1 MVSPKWLSMLLAS
14 AVAFSVA
21 TSGIAQAQVRP
32 LAPNPPTDISNPAS
46 DAGIPP
52 LLTGAN
58 SIIRPQ
64 DMLVLGQ
71 LQFDSLLDPSNG
83 ADPARLSAAAQS
95 IQLNH
100 MVAQQQVELAIRY
113 LRANEAEIIAGKN
126 APFNSIYGKNTIK
139 QKVAILAPV
148 PLPGNFNLASP
159 SLLRATPAQQGGG
172 NANTPRVSVGT
183 LLNAGDFLYLPDP
196 SSNVGA
202 NNNQVATNNF
212 TRTQYP
218 NLSTT
223 PGYVVKI
230 AAVIRGG
237 INAQGGGGNN
247 QNQNQ
252 NTDFVLDT
260 NFGNVQTG
268 QAAVGNMVAWRVVR
282 FEERD
287 DPTVYNQVLATYMAI
302 REALAGY
309 DPSQLNRGTQT
320 RSRIQYSRTFQSIG
334 PQISATGAST
344 AGFYAV
350 GQGDFTQLDAL
361 VQTNLGITGRGAD
374 RLVREAGL
382 SLSDSHYHLDRLE
395 DLGNSTI
402 TADRKGQPVTPLL
415 WTEDN
420 DLPLTFN
427 SRVQVAGATNEDRA
441 YFHDRQTIF
450 GDYLNN
456 PNYTGDGIYNQFVGR
471 AFLEELLNF
480 SGAFAGTGVASTTPL
495 DKLIRQRRNPAGGAL
510 QFVGGGGNA
519 ALTPDLETADVPRT
533 GTPAT
538 SKTLRKWQ
546 MILESFA
553 EWSDNPIRS
562 TDPKNPSTFNSA
574 FVGLLSLNGG
584 TGLPSL
590 RASDAGSYSAFAD
603 LLNSSNAGGI
613 DFTRIEPIGK
623 RGNAGFNPVVPAN

>member
-14 AVAFSVA
+14 AIALSTVTTEF
-21 TSGIAQAQVRP
+21 AQAQVV
-32 LAPNPPTDISNPAS
+32 PNDVTNPAS
-46 DAGIPP
+46 DAGIPA

-64 DMLVLGQ
+64 DLAV

-95 IQLNH
+95 IRLNH
-100 MVAQQQVELAIRY
+100 MVAQQQVELAILY
-113 LRANEAEIIAGKN
+113 LRSNETEIIAGKN
-126 APFNSIYGKNTIK
+126 EPFNRIYGKNTVR

-148 PLPGNFNLASP
+148 PLPGGFNLSSP
-159 SLLRATPAQQGGG
+159 TLLQARAQGGGGGG
-172 NANTPRVSVGT
+172 NAQAPRISVGT
-183 LLNAGDFLYLPDP
+183 LLQAGDFLYLPDP
-196 SSNVGA
+196 TSNVGSA
-202 NNNQVATNNF
+202 NSQATTNNF

-218 NLSTT
+218 NLSTN

-237 INAQGGGGNN
+237 IQGQGGGGNN
-247 QNQNQ
+247 NNQNQ
-252 NTDFVLDT
+252 NTDFVLDP

-268 QAAVGNMVAWRVVR
+268 QRALNNLTAWRVVR

-287 DPTVYNQVLATYMAI
+287 DPTIYYQVLATYMAI

-309 DPSQLNRGTQT
+309 DPSQLTRGIQTQN
-320 RSRIQYSRTFQSIG
+320 RIQYSRTFQAIG
-334 PQISATGAST
+334 PQISATGTST
-344 AGFYAV
+344 AGFYAR
-350 GQGDFTQLDAL
+350 GQANYTQLDAL
-361 VQTNLGITGRGAD
+361 VATNLGITGRGAD
-374 RLVREAGL
+374 RLVRQAGL

-402 TADRKGQPVTPLL
+402 TTDRKGQPVTPLL

-441 YFHDRQTIF
+441 YFRDRQTIF

-471 AFLEELLNF
+471 AFLEELL
-480 SGAFAGTGVASTTPL
+480 SHAGGFADTGVASTTAL
-495 DKLIRQRRNPAGGAL
+495 QQGIRQRRNPAGGAL
-510 QFVGGGGNA
+510 QFTGGGN
-519 ALTPDLETADVPRT
+519 TPQVPDLETGDIPET
-533 GTPAT
+533 GSAT
-538 SKTLRKWQ
+538 EGKTQRKWQ
-546 MILESFA
+546 MILSSFA
-553 EWSDNPIRS
+553 EWSDSATRS
-562 TDPKNPSTFNSA
+562 TDPNNRSVFNSA
-574 FVGLLSLNGG
+574 FLGLLDLNGG

-590 RASDAGSYSAFAD
+590 RASDATSYSSFAD
-603 LLNSSNAGGI
+603 LLNSSNSGGI
-613 DFTRIEPIGK
+613 SFSRIEPIGK
-623 RGNAGFNPVVPAN
+623 RGNAGFNPVVPSN